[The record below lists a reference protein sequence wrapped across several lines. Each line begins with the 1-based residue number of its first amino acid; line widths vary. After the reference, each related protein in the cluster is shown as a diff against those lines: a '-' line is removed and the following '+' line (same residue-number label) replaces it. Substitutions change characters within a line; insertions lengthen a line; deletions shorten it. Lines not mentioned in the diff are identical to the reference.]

1 MRKKLQG
8 ELRLSTPVRGIARP
22 FEDLFLL
29 DGHGAAARKG
39 LFVPTAFVPF
49 TLLATAREGRQ
60 RAFRTDIERLVSD
73 HRAPLSTVKSTATM
87 ACLRGAIAKS
97 EHTATE
103 SSLAKFLADRLV
115 TNGIYLDIT
124 VCLEH

>member
-1 MRKKLQG
+1 MF
-8 ELRLSTPVRGIARP
+8 S
-22 FEDLFLL
+22 L
-29 DGHGAAARKG
+29 DGHGAATRKG

-49 TLLATAREGRQ
+49 TLLATAREGHQ
-60 RAFRTDIERLVSD
+60 RAFRTDIERLASD

-103 SSLAKFLADRLV
+103 ASLARYLADRLV

-124 VCLEH
+124 VTLEP

>member
-1 MRKKLQG
+1 
-8 ELRLSTPVRGIARP
+8 
-22 FEDLFLL
+22 LFPL
-29 DGHGAAARKG
+29 DGQRAAARKG

-60 RAFRTDIERLVSD
+60 RAFRTDIERLVAD
-73 HRAPLSTVKSTATM
+73 HRAPLSTVRSTATM

-103 SSLAKFLADRLV
+103 ASLARFLADRLD
-115 TNGIYLDIT
+115 TNGIHLDIT
-124 VCLEH
+124 VCLEP